1 MNALY
6 AVVRVLGYPRK
17 LLYEYWAI
25 TSSQTY
31 ILKELAP
38 ARIKEDIKAVG
49 KLVDQETRCS
59 TNELLHA
66 GVSKRQQK

>member
-31 ILKELAP
+31 ILKELNWLQHAS
-38 ARIKEDIKAVG
+38 KKTS
-49 KLVDQETRCS
+49 KL
-59 TNELLHA
+59 
-66 GVSKRQQK
+66 